1 MFILDHLI
9 FTIIFLPLIGAT
21 FISLFLNKNSIKQIQ
36 YFSLFFSFLTFI
48 ISLFLWIFFDNST
61 SIFQFT
67 EVLTWLPHKNIN
79 CFIGIDGISLFF
91 ILLITLLTPICIL
104 SSFQVINKN
113 FKEFII
119 LFLIMESFLMIVFS
133 ILDIIIFYIFFESIL
148 IPMFLIIGIWGSR
161 KRKIRSNYMFFLY
174 TLFGSVLMLIAILFV
189 YFNKGTTDYQILL
202 TLPFNFYY
210 QKILWM
216 AFFIGFAIKVPM
228 FPFHI
233 WLPEAHVEAPTSGSV
248 MLAGILLKLGT
259 YGFIRFLIPL
269 FPLATIYYTPFVYI
283 LGLIGIIY
291 TSLTAIR
298 QTDLKKII
306 AYASVA
312 HMNLVIIGLFTINIY
327 GIGGS
332 ILQMIGHGII
342 SSALFLGIGVLY
354 DRHHTRLIKYFGGIT
369 FTMPIFAIIFLIFTL
384 ANIAVPGTG
393 SFVSEL
399 LLLVGL
405 FKHNYFITFFA
416 ATGMVLGAVY
426 SLWLYNRIF
435 FGLIKTKY
443 INQFE
448 DINKREL
455 FLFIPLIILVF
466 IMGIYPD
473 IFLQSM
479 NISILNLLEGF
490 KNI

>member
-1 MFILDHLI
+1 
-9 FTIIFLPLIGAT
+9 
-21 FISLFLNKNSIKQIQ
+21 
-36 YFSLFFSFLTFI
+36 
-48 ISLFLWIFFDNST
+48 
-61 SIFQFT
+61 
-67 EVLTWLPHKNIN
+67 
-79 CFIGIDGISLFF
+79 
-91 ILLITLLTPICIL
+91 
-104 SSFQVINKN
+104 
-113 FKEFII
+113 
-119 LFLIMESFLMIVFS
+119 
-133 ILDIIIFYIFFESIL
+133 
-148 IPMFLIIGIWGSR
+148 
-161 KRKIRSNYMFFLY
+161 
-174 TLFGSVLMLIAILFV
+174 
-189 YFNKGTTDYQILL
+189 
-202 TLPFNFYY
+202 
-210 QKILWM
+210 
-216 AFFIGFAIKVPM
+216 M

-332 ILQMIGHGII
+332 ILQMIGHGVI
-342 SSALFLGIGVLY
+342 SSALFLGIGILY